1 MQPKIS
7 QDGLNVT
14 NRLTHLGALVLTG
27 ALFAAT
33 ACGGKSGS
41 APPVTNATPST
52 QLQIR
57 ARSLKFDSKTLVA
70 AAKSDITV
78 RFENDDDGILHNL
91 AVYRD
96 KSTKERI
103 FAGELVNGTKTVE
116 YHFEVPLEGDYYFR
130 CDTHPDMNG
139 AFLVR

>member
-1 MQPKIS
+1 VKNPFA
-7 QDGLNVT
+7 
-14 NRLTHLGALVLTG
+14 RLCAFLLTG
-27 ALFAAT
+27 AFLAAA
-33 ACGGKSGS
+33 ACGGKNDS
-41 APPVTNATPST
+41 AAPVTNTTPST

-57 ARSLKFDSKTLVA
+57 ARSLKFDTKTLVA
-70 AAKSDITV
+70 AAKSDITLS
-78 RFENDDDGILHNL
+78 FENDDAGILHNV

-96 KSTKERI
+96 KSAKERI
-103 FAGELVNGTKTVE
+103 FAGELVNGTKSVE